1 MTASA
6 IALQL
11 LEHLHSQLPATG
23 FRLDG
28 IEVQVGVLVDL
39 DPEHLRAALSA
50 MLPGI
55 EVKVTAVAALL
66 KCTDCG
72 AEYPHDEHPCP
83 VCGSPNATLVHG
95 NELEIV
101 RAWGQTVPV

>member
-1 MTASA
+1 MPISDVAGN
-6 IALQL
+6 L

-28 IEVQVGVLVDL
+28 IEVRVGIRVDL
-39 DPEHLRAALSA
+39 EPETLRAALSA
-50 MLPGI
+50 RLPGI
-55 EVKVTAVAALL
+55 EVEVNSVPGLL
-66 KCTDCG
+66 KCADCG

-83 VCGSPNATLVHG
+83 ICGSAKATLIQG

-101 RAWGQTVPV
+101 RAWGQTVG